1 MILKKYTTL
10 ILNIKQQEIIIQ
22 IQIQIFIATKIINLI
37 HLIQIS
43 KIILKITQIEIKII
57 LQNIFIQNQQIF
69 IKIIII
75 IIIKTKI
82 NQIDFQNMT
91 LIIFI
96 TL

>member
-1 MILKKYTTL
+1 MILKKYTIL

-75 IIIKTKI
+75 IIKTKI